1 MGDRPCNMAASCLLQ
16 PRTAG
21 WHINTIEMEDHSE
34 RSNQCGGESVSARY
48 LQDNEESSSVCS
60 EDESYSTNS
69 SDAESSSSCGQ
80 LSGSDLEAEDHHP
93 CHIPWQHLTLGCC
106 TAELQSEFF
115 DHSQYL
121 LGCNDTYLSEI
132 VNRPP
137 GCPEYAKL
145 DGLLVVRRPLTGA
158 AGFSFL
164 GPYLGFD
171 DTELL
176 RKSCAEPPCQQ
187 RRELRSRVLDVMRM
201 AIDSSENTSEAAFL
215 RNPAS
220 ALTDMNPAFPALTDM
235 YLKQVLLLQL
245 TDSSAEDN
253 CNSAITIDG
262 LQFSPEDVDDFDYI
276 YDIAALLPSSS
287 EEQPRRAMSSA
298 LKNKVADARK
308 FQRIFDGGSKLRFED
323 VACGS
328 TSGNCMNNTAH
339 NNPVTVR
346 VSTSISYQLSDP
358 PTSSSSTDVCS
369 RRLLPA
375 LARKA
380 RFVCNKWWQ
389 AAMPRKSGNTAVVD
403 RAERDQ
409 RFTFSLLDSFE
420 NFPQLRAAV
429 TEIEVQIEVERRGTS
444 TVRSMTVPVALSIW
458 EIEPRSKT
466 VYSHVEKVVG
476 YKEFMDQIYK
486 HVHCTLQELRIGN
499 ESDTAEMSNVSA
511 SLAAAAEAGQWR
523 TGFRGAYTFA
533 RKVYLGA
540 VREREQTEYVFLNV
554 QNDAGDE
561 GLRTVKRRYQPVE
574 HRRRWRLQR
583 QDHSAFDE
591 AGRKGSD

>member
-1 MGDRPCNMAASCLLQ
+1 MATSCLLQ
-16 PRTAG
+16 PRTAS
-21 WHINTIEMEDHSE
+21 WHINTIEMEDHSV
-34 RSNQCGGESVSARY
+34 RSNQCEG
-48 LQDNEESSSVCS
+48 QDNEESSSVCS
-60 EDESYSTNS
+60 EDESYSVSSEVS
-69 SDAESSSSCGQ
+69 SDVESSSSCGQ
-80 LSGSDLEAEDHHP
+80 LSGSDLEALPGEHHHP
-93 CHIPWQHLTLGCC
+93 RHIPWQPLTLGCC

-115 DHSQYL
+115 DHSQCL

-171 DTELL
+171 DMELL

-201 AIDSSENTSEAAFL
+201 AIDSSENTSEAQAT
-215 RNPAS
+215 A
-220 ALTDMNPAFPALTDM
+220 ANPAFPALTDM

-245 TDSSAEDN
+245 TDCSAKF
-253 CNSAITIDG
+253 TIDG
-262 LQFSPEDVDDFDYI
+262 QLQFSPEHIDDFDYI

-287 EEQPRRAMSSA
+287 EEQPRRSVSAA

-308 FQRIFDGGSKLRFED
+308 FQRIFDGGSELRFGVED
-323 VACGS
+323 VV
-328 TSGNCMNNTAH
+328 SGNCMNDTAH
-339 NNPVTVR
+339 IPITVR
-346 VSTSISYQLSDP
+346 VSTNISYQLSDL
-358 PTSSSSTDVCS
+358 PTCSSSTDVCS

-375 LARKA
+375 LVSKA
-380 RFVCNKWWQ
+380 HFVCDKWWQ

-420 NFPQLRAAV
+420 NFPQLRGAV
-429 TEIEVQIEVERRGTS
+429 TEIKVQIEAERRGTS

-458 EIEPRSKT
+458 EIEPGSKT
-466 VYSHVEKVVG
+466 VYSHVEKVIG
-476 YKEFMDQIYK
+476 YKEFMDQIDE
-486 HVHCTLQELRIGN
+486 HVQCTLQELRISN
-499 ESDTAEMSNVSA
+499 ESGTAEMSNVSA
-511 SLAAAAEAGQWR
+511 SLSAAAEAGQRR

-540 VREREQTEYVFLNV
+540 VREREQTEYVLLNV

-583 QDHSAFDE
+583 QDHSTFDE
-591 AGRKGSD
+591 VGRRGSD

>member
-1 MGDRPCNMAASCLLQ
+1 MGRQICNMAASCLLQ
-16 PRTAG
+16 PRTAS

-34 RSNQCGGESVSARY
+34 TSDQCGGESVSARY
-48 LQDNEESSSVCS
+48 LQDTEESSSVCS
-60 EDESYSTNS
+60 EDESYSSNS

-93 CHIPWQHLTLGCC
+93 CHIPWQPLTLGCC

-176 RKSCAEPPCQQ
+176 RKSGAEPPCQQ
-187 RRELRSRVLDVMRM
+187 RRELRSHVLDVMRM
-201 AIDSSENTSEAAFL
+201 AIESSENTSEAAFL
-215 RNPAS
+215 RNQAS
-220 ALTDMNPAFPALTDM
+220 ALTDMNPA
-235 YLKQVLLLQL
+235 QVLLLQL

-328 TSGNCMNNTAH
+328 TSGNCMSNT
-339 NNPVTVR
+339 
-346 VSTSISYQLSDP
+346 
-358 PTSSSSTDVCS
+358 
-369 RRLLPA
+369 
-375 LARKA
+375 
-380 RFVCNKWWQ
+380 
-389 AAMPRKSGNTAVVD
+389 
-403 RAERDQ
+403 
-409 RFTFSLLDSFE
+409 
-420 NFPQLRAAV
+420 
-429 TEIEVQIEVERRGTS
+429 
-444 TVRSMTVPVALSIW
+444 
-458 EIEPRSKT
+458 
-466 VYSHVEKVVG
+466 
-476 YKEFMDQIYK
+476 
-486 HVHCTLQELRIGN
+486 
-499 ESDTAEMSNVSA
+499 
-511 SLAAAAEAGQWR
+511 
-523 TGFRGAYTFA
+523 
-533 RKVYLGA
+533 
-540 VREREQTEYVFLNV
+540 
-554 QNDAGDE
+554 
-561 GLRTVKRRYQPVE
+561 
-574 HRRRWRLQR
+574 
-583 QDHSAFDE
+583 
-591 AGRKGSD
+591 